1 MGNSTFKRSNCHPTS
16 IGENQKQDQEEI
28 AEQWIR
34 IHHCCPS
41 RNNKFW
47 GGGGGSRGPG
57 GKEERKKKKH
67 AGAQLCSEKDLEITG
82 KSMKLALASIIVR
95 LGA

>member
-1 MGNSTFKRSNCHPTS
+1 MGNSTFKRNNCHPTS
-16 IGENQKQDQEEI
+16 IGENQKQDPEEI

-41 RNNKFW
+41 RNNKFGGE
-47 GGGGGSRGPG
+47 GGG
-57 GKEERKKKKH
+57 ERKKKKH